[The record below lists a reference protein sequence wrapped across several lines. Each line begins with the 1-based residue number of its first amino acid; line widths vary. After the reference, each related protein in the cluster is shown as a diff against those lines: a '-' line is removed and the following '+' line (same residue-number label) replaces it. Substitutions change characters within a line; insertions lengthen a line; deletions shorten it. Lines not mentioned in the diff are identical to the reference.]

1 VKLTYGN
8 YQHDDSEAFI
18 VFRTE
23 NQVSQR
29 GERLIQRRIAQITGV
44 LHGTDQ
50 DDLESN
56 MAAMRS
62 AYNTDG
68 KDFLV
73 YLNDGTTLSTDH
85 RLINSESASGVQ
97 VLSGPTWTQGRGGA
111 EHSTFRSY
119 EITLAADFLTN
130 AVLES
135 WDEDITAVGTGG
147 QRVVYVELATEA
159 PDKQVVNQK
168 TLTFATQSGSAVG
181 VGAYPEP
188 PAPVFAS
195 DEIQV
200 SRTVGRRSPRK
211 RGRIWTGYR
220 VSWSYQFHS
229 PVPLE
234 GLPSI
239 Q

>member
-1 VKLTYGN
+1 MKFEYGS
-8 YQHDDSEAFI
+8 YQHDDNEAFV

-23 NQVSQR
+23 NQISSR
-29 GERLIQRRIAQITGV
+29 GERLNQRRIAQISGV

-50 DDLESN
+50 DDLEAN
-56 MAAMRS
+56 MAVLRA
-62 AYNTDG
+62 AYNVDG
-68 KDFLV
+68 KDFRV

-85 RLINSESASGVQ
+85 KLINSESASGVQ
-97 VLSGPTWTQGRGGA
+97 VVSGPIWTQGRGGA

-119 EITLAADFLTN
+119 EIVLAAEYVTN
-130 AVLES
+130 AILES
-135 WDEDITAVGTGG
+135 WEEEITQVGTGG
-147 QRVVYVELATEA
+147 ERVVYVELATEP
-159 PDKQVVNQK
+159 PDRQVVNQR
-168 TLTFATQSGSAVG
+168 TLTFASQSGTAVG

-188 PAPVFAS
+188 PAPVFAG

-200 SRTVGRRSPRK
+200 SRTISRRSPRK

-220 VSWSYQFHS
+220 ISWSYEFHS
-229 PVPLE
+229 PAPLE